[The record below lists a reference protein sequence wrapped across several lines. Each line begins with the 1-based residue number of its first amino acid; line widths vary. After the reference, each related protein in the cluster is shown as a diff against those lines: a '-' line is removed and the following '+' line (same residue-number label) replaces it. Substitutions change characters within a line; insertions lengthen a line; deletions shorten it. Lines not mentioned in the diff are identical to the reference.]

1 MIAEGLNTY
10 SSSRLQVLQGKL
22 TLTAKKDRKRKFG
35 ILYDKVCWWETLV
48 EAWRKVRANKGASGV
63 DRQSIK
69 YIEEEYGV
77 EKFLK
82 EIQTELLNKSYCP
95 EKVKRVWIDK
105 PGKEEKRPLGI
116 PTVKDRVIQQAVKLI
131 IEPILEVDF
140 QECSFGFRPNRN
152 GHQAIEQVSKYLAC
166 GCQWVID
173 TDIKSFFDTIPHKQL
188 ITLLKNRIT
197 DKWIIRYIHR
207 WLTAGIM
214 DGNEIYY
221 VTTGTPQGGVLSPLL
236 ANFYLNE
243 LDKVWTEKG
252 YANRYKQDSHLI
264 RYADDFVVLCPSEE
278 IAKNLYKEID
288 TILINLELKLNQEKS
303 RVVHLKEGFD
313 FLGFHFTSGYSRRK
327 KKEVVIKFP
336 TRKTT
341 ESIKGTI
348 KTVLKKT
355 CLSTDIKEVI
365 NSLNVRIRGWA
376 NYFVIGNSYRQF
388 SDVNKDIT
396 EQLRLFLR
404 RRYQNKRVRGYQIF
418 PNHYLYRNLG
428 LLYLPDIFSSRML
441 SKAR

>member
-1 MIAEGLNTY
+1 MIADGLNTY
-10 SSSRLQVLQGKL
+10 SGSRLQVLQGKL
-22 TLTAKKDRKRKFG
+22 TLIAKRERKRKFG

-48 EAWRKVRANKGASGV
+48 EAWKRVRANKGAGGV
-63 DRQSIK
+63 DGQSIR

-82 EIQTELLNKSYCP
+82 EIQTELFNKSYYP
-95 EKVKRVWIDK
+95 EKIKRVWIDK
-105 PGKEEKRPLGI
+105 PDKEEKRPLGI

-140 QECSFGFRPNRN
+140 QECSYGFRPKRN

-166 GCQWVID
+166 GCKWVID
-173 TDIKSFFDTIPHKQL
+173 MDIKSFFDTIPHERL
-188 ITLLKNRIT
+188 ITLLENRIT
-197 DKWIIRYIHR
+197 DKWIIRYIYR
-207 WLTAGIM
+207 WLKVGIM

-221 VTTGTPQGGVLSPLL
+221 TTTGTPQGGVLSPLL
-236 ANFYLNE
+236 ANLYLNE
-243 LDKVWTEKG
+243 LDKVWTEKD

-278 IAKNLYKEID
+278 IAKNLYKEIE
-288 TILINLELKLNQEKS
+288 TILTNLELKLNQEKS
-303 RVVHLKEGFD
+303 RIVHLKEGFD
-313 FLGFHFTSGYSRRK
+313 FLGFHFTLGYSRRK

-341 ESIKGTI
+341 ESIKRTI

-355 CLSTDIKEVI
+355 CLGTDIKEVADKVNI
-365 NSLNVRIRGWA
+365 RLRGWA
-376 NYFVIGNSYRQF
+376 NYFLIGNSYRQF

-396 EQLRLFLR
+396 EQFRLFLR
-404 RRYQNKRVRGYQIF
+404 RRYQRKRSRGYSTF
-418 PNHYLYRNLG
+418 PNAYLHNELS
-428 LLYLPDIFSSRML
+428 LLYLPDIFSARML